1 MKLRRSRA
9 NRRPFAVLDI
19 GSSKIC
25 CLIADPDRQGGL
37 HLLGQGTHASAGMRG
52 GEISDLEAISE
63 VIGKTVQAAEREAGL
78 SLSSVT
84 VVLPGGKP
92 TSAIQTQSIT
102 LSDNTVNRRDM
113 RRLMDKGTSRQTK
126 GTHQAMQMQTLQY
139 GLDEVR
145 DISDPRGM
153 RGRVLSVDYTVVSA
167 ARTSLANFR
176 EALALNHLSVD
187 RFIHAGYAA
196 GIACLSEEERDLGST
211 VIDVGGGTTAMATFM
226 DGKLIY
232 ADSIPLGGH
241 HVTTDIARILT
252 TPIADAERLKAVEGS
267 IMPIDTLATA
277 PDPLKQAVKMGHS
290 DNITLPGLGD
300 MIEVGGKMIERN
312 LLSAIIRPRIDE
324 ILEMLMR
331 RMEAAKMQHASG
343 SRFILTGGASQLAGL
358 NDFCASSLGKTTTL
372 GLPTGVTGLS
382 NDTIGPGNAAAIGAL
397 IHVNRLDD
405 DDPAERQT
413 RTLPHGPI
421 ERIGAWLRDNL

>member
-37 HLLGQGTHASAGMRG
+37 YLLGQGTHASAGMRG

-78 SLSSVT
+78 SLSSLT

-113 RRLMDKGTSRQTK
+113 RRLMDKGTSRQIK

-176 EALALNHLSVD
+176 EALALNHLSVN

-211 VIDVGGGTTAMATFM
+211 VIDFGGGTTAMATFM

-277 PDPLKQAVKMGHS
+277 PEPLKQAVKMGQS

-331 RMEAAKMQHASG
+331 RMEAAKMQHAAG
-343 SRFILTGGASQLAGL
+343 SRFILTGGASQLTGL
-358 NDFCASSLGKTTTL
+358 NDFCASCLGKTTVL

-382 NDTIGPGNAAAIGAL
+382 NDTIGAGNAAAIGAL

>member
-25 CLIADPDRQGGL
+25 CLIADPDRHGGL

-52 GEISDLEAISE
+52 GEITDLEAISE

-78 SLSSVT
+78 SLCSLT
-84 VVLPGGKP
+84 IVLPGGKP
-92 TSAIQTQSIT
+92 TSVIQRQSIT
-102 LSDNTVNRRDM
+102 LSDNTVKRRDM
-113 RRLMDKGTSRQTK
+113 RRLMDRGASRQTE
-126 GTHQAMQMQTLQY
+126 GTHQPMQMQTLQY
-139 GLDEVR
+139 SLDEVR
-145 DISDPRGM
+145 EISDPRGM
-153 RGRVLSVDYTVVSA
+153 RGRVLSVNYTVVSA

-211 VIDVGGGTTAMATFM
+211 VIDFGGGTTALATFM

-241 HVTTDIARILT
+241 HVTTDIARILS
-252 TPIADAERLKAVEGS
+252 TPIADAERLKAIEGS

-277 PDPLKQAVKMGHS
+277 PDPLKQAMKMGQS
-290 DNITLPGLGD
+290 DNITVPGLGD
-300 MIEVGGKMIERN
+300 MIEVGSKMIERN

-324 ILEMLMR
+324 ILEMLMS
-331 RMEAAKMQHASG
+331 RMETAKMQRAAG
-343 SRFILTGGASQLAGL
+343 SRFILTGGASQLTGL
-358 NDFCASSLGKTTTL
+358 NDFCGISLGKTTAL
-372 GLPTGVTGLS
+372 GLPKGVTGLS
-382 NDTIGPGNAAAIGAL
+382 NDTIGIGNAAALGGL
-397 IHVNRLDD
+397 IHVNRLED

-413 RTLPHGPI
+413 RALPNGPI
-421 ERIGAWLRDNL
+421 ERIGAWLRDNI

>member
-52 GEISDLEAISE
+52 GEITDLEAISE

-78 SLSSVT
+78 SMCSLT
-84 VVLPGGKP
+84 IVLPGGKP
-92 TSAIQTQSIT
+92 TSLIHRQSIT
-102 LSDNTVNRRDM
+102 LSDNTVKRRDM
-113 RRLMDKGTSRQTK
+113 RRLMDKGANRQTE
-126 GTHQAMQMQTLQY
+126 GTHQPMQMQTLQY

-153 RGRVLSVDYTVVSA
+153 RGRVLSVNYTVVSA

-176 EALALNHLSVD
+176 EALALNHLSVE

-211 VIDVGGGTTAMATFM
+211 VIDFGGGTTAMATFM

-241 HVTTDIARILT
+241 HVTTDIARILS

-267 IMPIDTLATA
+267 LMPIDALVTA
-277 PDPLKQAVKMGHS
+277 PDPLKQAVKMGQS
-290 DNITLPGLGD
+290 DNITLPGFGD
-300 MIEVGGKMIERN
+300 MIEVGSKMIERN

-331 RMEAAKMQHASG
+331 RMEAAKMQHAAS
-343 SRFILTGGASQLAGL
+343 SRFILTGGASQLTGL
-358 NDFCASSLGKTTTL
+358 NDFCGSSLSKTTAL
-372 GLPTGVTGLS
+372 GLPRGVNGMS
-382 NDTIGPGNAAAIGAL
+382 NDTIGTGNAAAIGAL
-397 IHVNRLDD
+397 IHVNRLED

-413 RTLPHGPI
+413 RTLPNGPI
-421 ERIGAWLRDNL
+421 ERIGAWLRDNI

>member
-1 MKLRRSRA
+1 
-9 NRRPFAVLDI
+9 
-19 GSSKIC
+19 
-25 CLIADPDRQGGL
+25 
-37 HLLGQGTHASAGMRG
+37 
-52 GEISDLEAISE
+52 
-63 VIGKTVQAAEREAGL
+63 
-78 SLSSVT
+78 
-84 VVLPGGKP
+84 
-92 TSAIQTQSIT
+92 
-102 LSDNTVNRRDM
+102 
-113 RRLMDKGTSRQTK
+113 MDKGTSRQIK

-211 VIDVGGGTTAMATFM
+211 VIDFGGGTTAMATFM

-277 PDPLKQAVKMGHS
+277 PDPLKQAVKMGQS

-331 RMEAAKMQHASG
+331 RMEAAKMQHAAG
-343 SRFILTGGASQLAGL
+343 SRFILTGGASQLTGL

-382 NDTIGPGNAAAIGAL
+382 NDTIGAGNAAAIGAL

>member
-1 MKLRRSRA
+1 MKFRRSRA

-19 GSSKIC
+19 GSSKMC
-25 CLIADPDRQGGL
+25 CMIADPDRQGGV
-37 HLLGQGTHASAGMRG
+37 HLLGQGTHASAGIRA

-63 VIGKTVQAAEREAGL
+63 VIGKTVQAAERDAGI

-84 VVLPGGKP
+84 IVLPGGKP
-92 TSAIQTQSIT
+92 KSEIQTRSIT
-102 LSDNTVNRRDM
+102 LSDNTVSRRDM
-113 RRLMDKGTSRQTK
+113 RRLMDRGTTREDVA
-126 GTHQAMQMQTLQY
+126 THQPMQMQTLQY

-145 DISDPRGM
+145 DISDPQGM

-167 ARTSLANFR
+167 AKTSLANFR

-187 RFIHAGYAA
+187 RFIHSAYAA
-196 GIACLSEEERDLGST
+196 GAACLSEEERDLGST
-211 VIDVGGGTTAMATFM
+211 IIDFGGGTTSIATFM

-232 ADSIPLGGH
+232 ADTVPLGGH
-241 HVTTDIARILT
+241 HVTTDIARILSI
-252 TPIADAERLKAVEGS
+252 PLAEAERMKAIEGS
-267 IMPIDTLATA
+267 IMPIDTLALA
-277 PDPLKQAVKMGHS
+277 PAPIQEAMKLGHS

-300 MIEVGGKMIERN
+300 TIEVGGKKIERN

-324 ILEMLMR
+324 ILEMLMS
-331 RMEAAKMQHASG
+331 RMTQAKMHHAAG
-343 SRFILTGGASQLAGL
+343 SRLILTGGASQLTGFR
-358 NDFCASSLGKTTTL
+358 DFCNTTLEKTTVL
-372 GLPTGVTGLS
+372 GVPSGITGMA
-382 NDTIGPGNAAAIGAL
+382 NDTVSPSNAAAIGAL
-397 IHVNRLDD
+397 IHVNRLDE